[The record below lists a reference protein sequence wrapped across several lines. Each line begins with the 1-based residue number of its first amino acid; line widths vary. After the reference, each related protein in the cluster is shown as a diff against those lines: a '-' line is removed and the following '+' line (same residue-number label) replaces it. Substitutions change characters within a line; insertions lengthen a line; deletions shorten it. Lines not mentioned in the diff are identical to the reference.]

1 MATEIKLPDLG
12 GDVESA
18 DVVSVMVSPGDS
30 VEQEQDLIEVETEKA
45 VTPVPCPD
53 AGRIAEVRVAEG
65 DKIKVG
71 DVIVMLESGDGETE
85 TEQAEQTKPSDD
97 QSEGG
102 ESEGEQSEPPQESQ
116 SEKAETDTDKSQASD
131 QKEPGASQKAGQPK
145 VEHAGGT
152 GLPWQDQPDRTQADA
167 EATQAPPVARKAPV
181 AAPPSVR
188 QFAREIGVDIDEVK
202 GSGPGGRVSE
212 EDVKRHARQQ
222 PATGSAAAP
231 AGAAPLPDLAK
242 WGEVEREPMSNVR
255 KTTARHMATGWTAPH
270 VTLHDHAD
278 ITELEAARHQYGKL
292 AEKRG
297 GKLTVTAILLKIVA
311 HALRRFPG
319 INVSIDMQRQE
330 VVKRKY
336 INVGVAADTPRGL
349 VVPVI
354 RDVDQKNIFQ
364 LAAELGELA
373 EKARDGKLSLDQ
385 MAGGT
390 FTLTNL
396 GGIGIGHFTP
406 IINHPEVAILGVG
419 RASKQP
425 HWDEQTQSF
434 EPRLLCPLS
443 LSFDHRIVD
452 GADGARFLRW
462 IVEACAQPL
471 VLALDG

>member
-18 DVVSVMVSPGDS
+18 DVVSVMVSAGDS
-30 VEQEQDLIEVETEKA
+30 VEEEQDLIEVETEKA
-45 VTPVPCPD
+45 VTPVPCPS
-53 AGRIAEVRVAEG
+53 AGKIAEVRVAEG

-71 DVIVMLESGDGETE
+71 DVIVMLDSGDGEQAGDDDQATAQPE
-85 TEQAEQTKPSDD
+85 PEESKAEAEQAESEEAEPQQQATDREQSQAKAQSSD
-97 QSEGG
+97 
-102 ESEGEQSEPPQESQ
+102 ESES
-116 SEKAETDTDKSQASD
+116 SD
-131 QKEPGASQKAGQPK
+131 QPK
-145 VEHAGGT
+145 VEHTGGT
-152 GLPWQDQPDRTQADA
+152 GLPWQDQPQKTQVDA
-167 EATQAPPVARKAPV
+167 QATQTSPVARKAPV

-188 QFAREIGVDIDEVK
+188 QFAREIGVDINEVT

-222 PATGSAAAP
+222 PAAPSAGAGP
-231 AGAAPLPDLAK
+231 AGAAALPDLTK

-255 KTTARHMATGWTAPH
+255 KTTARHMATGWSAPH
-270 VTLHDHAD
+270 VTLHDYAD
-278 ITELEAARHQYGKL
+278 ITELEAARKQYGKL

-297 GKLTVTAILLKIVA
+297 GKLTITAILLKIVA
-311 HALRRFPG
+311 HALRRFPE

-336 INVGVAADTPRGL
+336 INVGVAADTKRGL

-354 RDVDQKNIFQ
+354 RDVDQKNIFE

-419 RASKQP
+419 RASRQP
-425 HWDEQTQSF
+425 HWNDQTETF

-462 IVEACAQPL
+462 IVEACGQPL